1 MTNLTFKQL
10 RYFDALARYQ
20 HFGRAAEACSISQ
33 PALSLQVKELEA
45 VFGTNLVERSS
56 PRIRLT
62 TLGKDFNSKGRQIL
76 LAVEE
81 LENLMRSSKNP
92 LSGRLRLGII
102 PTVAP
107 YLLPEILLA
116 LSERYP
122 GLELEVRES
131 KTKSLIEGLSGSL
144 LDFAVVALPISE
156 ANLKEFALF
165 EEEFALVRP
174 KRDAK
179 KKIPSPKL
187 LQTMRLLLLEEGH
200 CFRDQALS
208 VCQISKV
215 RPQQL
220 MEGNSLSTLVQMV
233 GAGMGVTLIPEIGIS
248 LEARSS
254 DVSIVRFPNPAPKR
268 TIGML
273 WRTTNP
279 MSVQLTEIGVIIRDV
294 GQKKRDSTREFAE
307 RAVSDKTT

>member
-1 MTNLTFKQL
+1 MKNLTFKHL

-45 VFGTNLVERSS
+45 VFGTTLVERST

-62 TLGKDFNSKGRQIL
+62 TAGKDFNSKGRQIL

-131 KTKSLIEGLSGSL
+131 KTKSLIEGLSGGL
-144 LDFAVVALPISE
+144 IDFAVVALPISE
-156 ANLKEFALF
+156 ANLNEFALF
-165 EEEFALVRP
+165 DEEFALVRP
-174 KRDAK
+174 KEDAK
-179 KKIPSPKL
+179 KKIPSPKKL
-187 LQTMRLLLLEEGH
+187 L
-200 CFRDQALS
+200 
-208 VCQISKV
+208 
-215 RPQQL
+215 
-220 MEGNSLSTLVQMV
+220 SLSQSMSQSH
-233 GAGMGVTLIPEIGIS
+233 PEI
-248 LEARSS
+248 RK
-254 DVSIVRFPNPAPKR
+254 PPHNPLA
-268 TIGML
+268 L
-273 WRTTNP
+273 
-279 MSVQLTEIGVIIRDV
+279 
-294 GQKKRDSTREFAE
+294 
-307 RAVSDKTT
+307 

>member
-1 MTNLTFKQL
+1 MKNLTFKHL

-45 VFGTNLVERSS
+45 VFGTTLVERSA

-62 TLGKDFNSKGRQIL
+62 TVGKDFNSKGRQIL

-131 KTKSLIEGLSGSL
+131 KTKSLVEGLSGSL

-174 KRDAK
+174 KGDAQK
-179 KKIPSPKL
+179 SIPSAKL

-233 GAGMGVTLIPEIGIS
+233 GAGMGVTLIPEIGIG

-279 MSVQLTEIGVIIRDV
+279 MSVQLTEVGEIIRGV
-294 GQKKRDSTREFAE
+294 GQKKRDSTGESAE

>member
-1 MTNLTFKQL
+1 VAPYILP
-10 RYFDALARYQ
+10 D
-20 HFGRAAEACSISQ
+20 
-33 PALSLQVKELEA
+33 
-45 VFGTNLVERSS
+45 
-56 PRIRLT
+56 
-62 TLGKDFNSKGRQIL
+62 IL
-76 LAVEE
+76 LA
-81 LENLMRSSKNP
+81 
-92 LSGRLRLGII
+92 I
-102 PTVAP
+102 
-107 YLLPEILLA
+107 
-116 LSERYP
+116 SERYP

-131 KTKSLIEGLSGSL
+131 KTKSLIEGLSGNL
-144 LDFAVVALPISE
+144 LDFAVVALPITE
-156 ANLKEFALF
+156 AKLKEFALF

-174 KRDAK
+174 KGDAK
-179 KKIPSPKL
+179 KKIPSPEL

-215 RPQQL
+215 RPQRL

-279 MSVQLTEIGVIIRDV
+279 MSVQLTEIGEIIRGV
-294 GQKKRDSTREFAE
+294 GQKKRDSTRECAE
-307 RAVSDKTT
+307 RAESDKSI